1 MCKSI
6 LNFFLVCC
14 LLGLAGLPVAA
25 QQPRLNAKGEL
36 MNMDELDLSSMAQPV
51 PDKNRFIDS
60 AYNIWCGAVIKAE
73 NGKYYMFYSRW
84 PKSEGHGA
92 WITHSEI
99 ALARADRPEGP
110 YKHLKVVFKARGNQ
124 FWDGVC
130 THNPAAIVYNG
141 K

>member
-1 MCKSI
+1 MRSAI
-6 LNFFLVCC
+6 LKFFLFVA
-14 LLGLAGLPVAA
+14 LVGTIGLNAHG

-51 PDKNRFIDS
+51 PGNNRFIDS
-60 AYNIWCGAVIKAE
+60 AYNIWCGSVIKAE

-110 YKHLKVVFKARGNQ
+110 YKVLLVPLKSRKALIILLPGTTTETTS
-124 FWDGVC
+124 VL
-130 THNPAAIVYNG
+130 V
-141 K
+141 